1 MAAQL
6 QRLMDPTKGRSLMQI
21 NTALQRMGF
30 CTWADLEPGMY
41 MFSISL
47 LLPITIFV
55 ISYQYILQ
63 AINYSISR
71 RSSESRRFYS
81 TTAK

>member
-1 MAAQL
+1 MAFQL

-30 CTWADLEPGMY
+30 CTWADLEPGKNI
-41 MFSISL
+41 ISQF
-47 LLPITIFV
+47 LPNLKGI
-55 ISYQYILQ
+55 ISYQPILQ
-63 AINYSISR
+63 AMKYSICR

-81 TTAK
+81 TTAE